1 MLFDNLNSAVVWLY
15 AQGWR
20 QNDAGV
26 WLKGKRKADI
36 RRSPAGDG
44 VVAVIVTLNRQGA

>member
-1 MLFDNLNSAVVWLY
+1 MFFSTLNDAVVWLY
-15 AQGWR
+15 AKGWR

-36 RRSPAGDG
+36 RRSPADDG
-44 VVAVIVTLNRQGA
+44 VVCVAITRAEG